1 MSKIRCQVLE
11 EYKLIYI
18 NERIGK
24 IQRKQQHEMTNK
36 WLKKES
42 VNMPELM
49 VIIGFMKENNNIKFT
64 RQFYYKL
71 IFPQIC
77 IEENKFNVDGLLFL
91 FEADMIQAY
100 EEYLSWKKSIIEL
113 ENMVLSK
120 YFNNNIVLEYRYERQ
135 KHWFEFS
142 IHEVPFGV
150 LYGMDCASLKQ
161 IKEMK
166 SDLKEF
172 KKLSLFLNKD
182 EGENISYLSIIYDA
196 WERYLISR
204 DKYNGFKDYLIKNM
218 IEY

>member
-1 MSKIRCQVLE
+1 MYQVLE
-11 EYKLIYI
+11 DYKLMYE
-18 NERIGK
+18 NEPIGK
-24 IQRKQQHEMTNK
+24 VQRKQQHERSNQ
-36 WLKKES
+36 WLKKEY
-42 VNMPELM
+42 VNMPQLS
-49 VIIGFMKENNNIKFT
+49 VTIDFMKENKNIKFI

-77 IEENKFNVDGLLFL
+77 AEENKFDVDGLLFL
-91 FEADMIQAY
+91 FEVDMIQSY
-100 EEYLSWKKSIIEL
+100 EEYLSWKKSILEL

-120 YFNNNIVLEYRYERQ
+120 YFNNNIVLKYRYKYQ
-135 KHWFEFS
+135 KHWFGFS

-172 KKLSLFLNKD
+172 EELCLFLNKD
-182 EGENISYLSIIYDA
+182 EEENISYLSIIYDA
-196 WERYLISR
+196 WEKYLMSV
-204 DKYNGFKDYLIKNM
+204 DKYNGFQDYLIKNM